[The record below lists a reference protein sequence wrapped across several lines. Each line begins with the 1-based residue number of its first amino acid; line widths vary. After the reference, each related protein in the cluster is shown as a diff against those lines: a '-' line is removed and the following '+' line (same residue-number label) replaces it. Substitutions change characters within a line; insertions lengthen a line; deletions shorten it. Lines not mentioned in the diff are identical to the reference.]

1 MNTDAIVLYAEDD
14 VNDVMLMERA
24 FAKAGAGERL
34 RVVPDGKEA
43 IAYIQG
49 KGKYA
54 DRTENPRPFLLLN
67 DLKMPAKS
75 GFDVLKWVRNHR
87 ELEML
92 PTVVLT
98 SSESDPDIKRAYEL
112 GVNSYLIKPPTLAKI
127 TALAENLDRYWVNL
141 NRVPARTD

>member
-1 MNTDAIVLYAEDD
+1 MNTDAVVLYAEDD
-14 VNDVMLMERA
+14 VNDVMLMQRA

-43 IAYIQG
+43 IAYLQG

-54 DRTENPRPFLLLN
+54 DRSEYPLPVLLLI
-67 DLKMPAKS
+67 DLKMPSKS
-75 GFDVLKWVRNHR
+75 GFEVLKWVRNHP

-127 TALAENLDRYWVNL
+127 TALAENLDRYWLNL
-141 NRVPARTD
+141 NRVPTRTD